1 MITDLKEQF
10 ELETILINCQETL
23 EQMQILL
30 KQMGKQEIKKVMTNM
45 TTV

>member
-23 EQMQILL
+23 EQMQIFVETD
-30 KQMGKQEIKKVMTNM
+30 GKTGNKKVMTNM

>member
-10 ELETILINCQETL
+10 ELGMILINCQETL

-30 KQMGKQEIKKVMTNM
+30 KQMGKQEIKR
-45 TTV
+45 